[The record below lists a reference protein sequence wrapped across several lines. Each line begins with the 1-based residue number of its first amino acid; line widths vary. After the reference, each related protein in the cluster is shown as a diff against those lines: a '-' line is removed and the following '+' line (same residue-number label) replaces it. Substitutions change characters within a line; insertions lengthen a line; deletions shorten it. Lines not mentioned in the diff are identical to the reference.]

1 MFHVLSNSEYQTLH
15 FGTFTSFA
23 TASAMADAVNVSHRR
38 QPARV
43 YDDLTLT
50 VLNIGLER
58 NGVPYSYQDA
68 LAAVYAN
75 IAPLV
80 RVAWR
85 IEMAHQGR
93 VQEDTVI
100 VHLDHALASE
110 VVDDIRDA
118 LGQDAIAYTVHG
130 VGYMSAKP
138 HVKPEWAAFNPS
150 FFIAE

>member
-1 MFHVLSNSEYQTLH
+1 MFHVLSSEYHTVH
-15 FGTFTSFA
+15 FGTFTSSA
-23 TASAMADAVNVSHRR
+23 LASAIADAVNASYGR
-38 QPARV
+38 QSARV

-58 NGVPYSYQDA
+58 EGVPYPYHDA
-68 LAAVYAN
+68 LAAIYAN
-75 IAPLV
+75 IKPLV

-93 VQEDTVI
+93 VQEDTLI

-110 VVDDIRDA
+110 AIDSIRDA

-130 VGYMSAKP
+130 VGAMSAKP
-138 HVKPEWAAFNPS
+138 HVKPEWAAFNPA
-150 FFIAE
+150 FFIEE